1 METFATS
8 IISTISSTSVDFITD
23 FVTAYWG
30 VILSIG
36 AVLLMA
42 GYFMRLTRMGRA
54 R

>member
-1 METFATS
+1 METFGS
-8 IISTISSTSVDFITD
+8 DIITVISSTSVDFITD
-23 FVTAYWG
+23 FVTNYWG
-30 VILSIG
+30 VILTIG